1 VSALVWDGCTGLMSS
16 KVDRSQVLGE
26 QLATKNF
33 AQSVL
38 DVGTV
43 VSIGDGNAP
52 SIWM

>member
-1 VSALVWDGCTGLMSS
+1 MV
-16 KVDRSQVLGE
+16 RSRLQNFFDE

-43 VSIGDGNAP
+43 VSIGDGIAP
-52 SIWM
+52 EYMDVKHASLVN

>member
-1 VSALVWDGCTGLMSS
+1 MSS